1 MKSYIF
7 KVVVEP
13 DEFEDGRKAFTA
25 HCPELPG
32 ALTWRCTEAEALEK
46 IKEAIQ
52 LVLEELHG
60 AGKPI
65 PPAAILAETESPA
78 VVVSV

>member
-1 MKSYIF
+1 MKSYVF

-13 DEFEDGRKAFTA
+13 DEFEDGRKAFSV

-32 ALTWRCTEAEALEK
+32 ALTCGYTEAEALEK

-52 LVLEELHG
+52 LVLEELRDE
-60 AGKPI
+60 GKPI